1 MTPLSLTITNFG
13 PFKGTQVFDFPRA
26 PGLYFMWGDN
36 KEEPRLQ
43 ANGAGKS
50 KFWEALVWCIFG
62 KTSRGLKAG
71 DAANWE
77 AGKGTEVRLGYTLT
91 DGLPEFIIRT
101 WGPNSWTHRDL
112 FGNVTDLAKDSN
124 KFMADLRLEFLPFL
138 NSVMM
143 AQGEP
148 LFLDLKSEA
157 KASLFA
163 SVMSL
168 DRWIDYATK
177 ASKQAVEQDAFCRR
191 LERELAALRGQVA
204 ELSAGSL
211 EPLAAEWGRT
221 QAEKIKRLEEE
232 YESLLERE
240 QKAKNALHDVGLA
253 TAGARQALKQAN
265 AEVESAEAQVTE
277 CEQRVRGAE
286 KRVDAATAHLDHLE
300 KHTRLVKDHDQC
312 PTCQQEITPAFRRAH
327 LAEAS
332 RSLEAGI
339 GALEDAER
347 NLSRAQ
353 ADLEQAQDARNGAR
367 KRFSRLTLG
376 VDEAESLS
384 RGQRSDYERLGRR
397 LDEIEAQADALT
409 EEKNPYQAVLD
420 DQDQRR
426 AALKDEMVT
435 IQTRLDDHDS
445 QFRIFTGWVKW
456 FKEIRLSLIAEA
468 LEQLEIEVNS
478 CVNDLGLI
486 GWELRFEIDRESKSG
501 SIQRGFN
508 VFVQSPHNT
517 KLVPWEAWSGGESQR
532 LRVAA
537 QQGLG
542 NLIRQRTGS
551 PFNIEVWD
559 EPTNWMSPQGVT
571 DLLDSLAKRA
581 EREGRQ
587 IWIVD
592 HRTLG
597 YSNFSGSAGVV
608 KTKAGSQFDLSGL
621 YKSSHDQYPQR
632 VQDPVLHDRRT
643 RTRVAR

>member
-13 PFKGTQVFDFPRA
+13 PFKGTQIFDFPRA

-148 LFLDLKSEA
+148 LFLDLKAEA

-168 DRWIDYATK
+168 DRWIEYAAK
-177 ASKQAVEQDAFCRR
+177 SSKQASEQDVICRR
-191 LERELAALRGQVA
+191 LERELSAIRGQAA
-204 ELSAGSL
+204 ELSGGSL
-211 EPLAAEWGRT
+211 EPLAVGWDRD
-221 QAEKIKRLEEE
+221 QAEKIKRLEDE
-232 YESLLERE
+232 YGALLDRE
-240 QKAKNALHDVGLA
+240 QKAKIAAHDAGLA
-253 TAGARQALKQAN
+253 EAGARQALKQAN
-265 AEVESAEAQVTE
+265 SDVADAEAQVTE
-277 CEQRVRGAE
+277 QEARVRGAE
-286 KRVDAATAHLDHLE
+286 KRVDAATTHLDQLE

-312 PTCQQEITPAFRRAH
+312 PTCQQEITPAFRRTH

-332 RSLEAGI
+332 RGLETGL

-347 NLSRAQ
+347 ALAKAQ
-353 ADLEQAQDARNGAR
+353 ADLEQGQEARNGAR

-376 VDEAESLS
+376 VDEAASLS
-384 RGQRSDYERLGRR
+384 RAQRADYERLGRR
-397 LDEIEAQADALT
+397 LDELEAQADALT
-409 EEKNPYQAVLD
+409 QEKNPYSALLD

-426 AALKDEMVT
+426 SVLKAEEVAV
-435 IQTRLDDHDS
+435 QARLDDHDS

-468 LEQLEIEVNS
+468 LEQLEVEVNS
-478 CVNDLGLI
+478 CVNALGLI
-486 GWELRFEIDRESKSG
+486 GWELRFEVDRESKTG

-508 VFVQSPHNT
+508 VFVQSPHNA

-571 DLLDSLAKRA
+571 DLLDSLAERA
-581 EREGRQ
+581 AREGRQ

-597 YSNFSGSAGVV
+597 YSNFAGSAGVI
-608 KTKAGSQFDLSGL
+608 KTKAGSHFDLSGL
-621 YKSSHDQYPQR
+621 YKSTHDQHPQR
-632 VQDPVLHDRRT
+632 VQGQVLHDRRT
-643 RTRVAR
+643 RTRVA